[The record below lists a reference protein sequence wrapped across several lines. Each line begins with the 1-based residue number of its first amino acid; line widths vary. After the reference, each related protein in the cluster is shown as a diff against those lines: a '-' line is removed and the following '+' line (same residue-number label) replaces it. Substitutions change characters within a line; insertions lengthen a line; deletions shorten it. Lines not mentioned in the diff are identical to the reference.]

1 MRSLCSG
8 VLTLI
13 CVGAAQS
20 PKPIDPKYAPLAQQL
35 FTAGEAERG
44 PLLASH
50 PEFANPTLIVTIN
63 EIAGRFYDRSD
74 FEHALPMFETAR
86 AVARQLQDR
95 PGAANSQHDI
105 GSRFGGGHAHRARG
119 RESAVRFGGMAQ

>member
-1 MRSLCSG
+1 VFWGSSANLCRRRTVTQAHRPEVRAPRPTAFHRGRS
-8 VLTLI
+8 
-13 CVGAAQS
+13 GARPA
-20 PKPIDPKYAPLAQQL
+20 
-35 FTAGEAERG
+35 
-44 PLLASH
+44 ASH